1 MRILLVSPKSSVWNS
16 RKHIHMGLGY
26 LAGALLAAGYKD
38 VSLFDGEVEDESL
51 AEHLTRERY
60 DIVGISSPTPLI
72 YQSWE
77 AAALAKEQG
86 AIAILGG
93 PHLTLMPDESMQR
106 PEVDLVVRG
115 EAEETIVDIVR
126 EIEGKQQAASIPL
139 RFDTQSRSE
148 AERTGAGGKQQA
160 PRDLLAACDFEPIR
174 GLSWRD
180 ASGRVIHNPARPLR
194 KEIEGIPWPAY
205 HLFKIE
211 RYTNLNPSTDGLD
224 PHARA
229 YTLVTSRGCPY
240 QCIYCSKPITGNT
253 WRARSPQD
261 VVAEW
266 RYVVREMG
274 ATEIGITDDVWNL
287 RLDRAKEICRQLIAG
302 GLNGVPWVTVH
313 GMRADQTDTELF
325 QLMKQAGCKRVGFG
339 VESGNQAVL
348 DSIKKRQTIDDVRRA
363 FREAKAAGLQTMGFF
378 IFGLPSES
386 EATMDDTI
394 RLSLELDPDLANFMI
409 AAPYPGTELWE
420 IAQRDGRLFSMDWRD
435 YAIHDEKARY
445 ELPTLPPELVE
456 RKWHEAYRRFY
467 LRPSRL
473 WRRAISPDT
482 WRRLPEYTRD
492 FARFILG
499 RKVHE
504 R

>member
-26 LAGALLAAGYKD
+26 LAGALLAAGHDD
-38 VSLFDGEVEDESL
+38 VTLFDAEVEEESL
-51 AEHLTRERY
+51 ASHLARERY
-60 DIVGISSPTPLI
+60 DLVGVSSPTPLI
-72 YQSWE
+72 YEAWE
-77 AAALAKEQG
+77 AAAQAKAGG
-86 AIAILGG
+86 ALTILGG

-106 PEVDLVVRG
+106 DEVDLVVRG
-115 EAEETIVDIVR
+115 EAEETIV
-126 EIEGKQQAASIPL
+126 EILQAMKRTGQQGNAAASLCLPDEPWNAIP
-139 RFDTQSRSE
+139 
-148 AERTGAGGKQQA
+148 
-160 PRDLLAACDFEPIR
+160 
-174 GLSWRD
+174 GLSYRNL
-180 ASGRVIHNPARPLR
+180 AGEVVHNADRPLR
-194 KEIEGIPWPAY
+194 RDVEKIPWPAY

-211 RYTNLNPSTDGLD
+211 RYTNLQPLTDGLD

-240 QCIYCSKPITGNT
+240 QCIYCSKPITGIT
-253 WRARSPQD
+253 WRARPPED

-266 RYVVREMG
+266 RYLVQEMG

-287 RLDRAKEICRQLIAG
+287 KLERAKEICRLLIDE
-302 GLNGVPWVTVH
+302 GLNRVPWVTVH
-313 GMRADQTDTELF
+313 GMRVDHTDAELF
-325 QLMKQAGCKRVGFG
+325 QLMKKAGCKRVGFG

-348 DSIKKRQTIDDVRRA
+348 DAIKKRQTLDDARRA

-378 IFGLPSES
+378 IFGLPADTE
-386 EATMDDTI
+386 ETMEDTI
-394 RLSLELDPDLANFMI
+394 RFALELDPDLANFMI

-420 IAQRDGRLFSMDWRD
+420 IARRDGRLFSMDWHD

-467 LRPSRL
+467 LRPSRI

-482 WRRLPEYTRD
+482 WRRLPDY
-492 FARFILG
+492 ARNFGRFFLG
-499 RKVHE
+499 NKAHAE
-504 R
+504 G